1 MEAKY
6 HELALA
12 LESTIEA
19 LGFNAPIPSERVL
32 ADQYNVSRM
41 TIRKAID
48 QLVKDNKL
56 YRVPYVG
63 TFTTDKKLYKKMD
76 AFTGFTNEVIDAGGV
91 PTTILLE
98 YSLLSADASVASALG
113 LDVGQHVYKV
123 IRLRKKNNV
132 PLIIDE
138 SYFPKAIVPLN
149 ETIVESSIY
158 SYIQD
163 DLKLKIV
170 SADQKLK
177 ATFCEPKYLKHL
189 DIDAQTPIMYV
200 ELTGYLE
207 DGRVFEFSKSYK
219 RSDRYELVLRSY
231 K

>member
-12 LESTIEA
+12 LETTIEA
-19 LGFNAPIPSERVL
+19 LGFNAPIPSERIL
-32 ADQYNVSRM
+32 AQEYNVSRM

-76 AFTGFTNEVIDAGGV
+76 AFTGFTNEVLEAGGI

-98 YSLLSADASVASALG
+98 YSLLSADTTVASALG
-113 LDVGQHVYKV
+113 IDVGKQVYKV

-138 SYFPKAIVPLN
+138 SYFPKAMVPLN
-149 ETIVESSIY
+149 ESIVETSIY

-163 DLKLKIV
+163 ELKLKIV

-177 ATFCEPKYLKHL
+177 ATFCETKYLKYL
-189 DIDAQTPIMYV
+189 EIDAQTPIMYV